1 VVDYGCK
8 VLLPNAGYLWLEQ
21 KMPSGT
27 HFPSG
32 EIHVTNQN
40 LQDISGGM
48 RWNMQHADNVRF
60 LAVSGTMT
68 IGTIRAT
75 YDFTL
80 VVYEM
85 HIDEVAWTIFSTLAD
100 ALTEEFTDQF
110 WQIVNHRRKD
120 RRGFLDVPWIEA
132 QQAYDVN
139 AAYRAVRLSVF
150 NNQGHTVRVTSP
162 FIWND
167 TYLKVHPNGAA
178 VFAEDK
184 KFEFLLPWIIT
195 SHGLLPPKPVFW
207 VSDER
212 TIPLH
217 RETLWLHENTIR
229 WLSDTG
235 EAYPSEL
242 YDEIFPRLQRLQN
255 NTQTTPK
262 GGTQVPKSG
271 RWQERAPRNTD
282 AQALPAPTPQE
293 PQTSQPSQPT
303 PSQLSDDE
311 RRYMALQAAVATL
324 GQQTLAQSRENTSQ
338 PPAEPSAT
346 SSPPEGKLAATA
358 SAGNDPPVA
367 VATAAVHTTS
377 EAKAAEQSERQE
389 QPAKVAAQTL
399 ADVRP
404 IAPPAPPTSEPI
416 EPKEG
421 ALDTSVLPSAIPNPP
436 VTTPREEQPGV
447 GQSPPADD
455 RDQCKILTSP
465 KARGLT

>member
-1 VVDYGCK
+1 
-8 VLLPNAGYLWLEQ
+8 
-21 KMPSGT
+21 MPSGT

-195 SHGLLPPKPVFW
+195 SHGLLPPNRSFGSQMREPFPSIGRRYGCMKTP
-207 VSDER
+207 SDGCLIQAR
-212 TIPLH
+212 LIHRSYTMRFSHACKGCRIIHRLH
-217 RETLWLHENTIR
+217 QKEGLRF
-229 WLSDTG
+229 
-235 EAYPSEL
+235 PSRDAGKNAL
-242 YDEIFPRLQRLQN
+242 PEI
-255 NTQTTPK
+255 QTHKHCQP
-262 GGTQVPKSG
+262 PH
-271 RWQERAPRNTD
+271 PRN
-282 AQALPAPTPQE
+282 
-293 PQTSQPSQPT
+293 
-303 PSQLSDDE
+303 
-311 RRYMALQAAVATL
+311 RKHHNHR
-324 GQQTLAQSRENTSQ
+324 
-338 PPAEPSAT
+338 
-346 SSPPEGKLAATA
+346 
-358 SAGNDPPVA
+358 
-367 VATAAVHTTS
+367 
-377 EAKAAEQSERQE
+377 
-389 QPAKVAAQTL
+389 
-399 ADVRP
+399 
-404 IAPPAPPTSEPI
+404 
-416 EPKEG
+416 
-421 ALDTSVLPSAIPNPP
+421 NP
-436 VTTPREEQPGV
+436 RH
-447 GQSPPADD
+447 
-455 RDQCKILTSP
+455 RN
-465 KARGLT
+465 